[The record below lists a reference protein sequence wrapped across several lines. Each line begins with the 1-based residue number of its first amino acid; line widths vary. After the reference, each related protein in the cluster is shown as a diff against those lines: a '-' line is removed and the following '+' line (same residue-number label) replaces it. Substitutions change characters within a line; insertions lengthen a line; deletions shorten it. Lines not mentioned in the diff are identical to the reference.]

1 MLNMFRFGSVGTHFF
16 DSRAT
21 VVPLRARRAL
31 PGEGRRSRPVAH
43 GADDRQHGLEDI
55 QADGPDRE
63 DLDLRPRQGAP
74 REAAEMRDKQWH
86 TPSLDPLR
94 ATGARAET
102 RAPRGSPR
110 GSPRARG
117 LTFRTSDL
125 PSQAYY
131 VAQTAPAEF
140 KVRRDPDKTRRAG
153 EREPSGRFPGSRPN
167 RVSFP
172 VVAPLVAHFLHL
184 PRATPP
190 SGLQPRLRR
199 PTALEPERD

>member
-1 MLNMFRFGSVGTHFF
+1 
-16 DSRAT
+16 
-21 VVPLRARRAL
+21 
-31 PGEGRRSRPVAH
+31 
-43 GADDRQHGLEDI
+43 
-55 QADGPDRE
+55 
-63 DLDLRPRQGAP
+63 
-74 REAAEMRDKQWH
+74 MRDKQWH

-167 RVSFP
+167 RVSGGGSSR
-172 VVAPLVAHFLHL
+172 
-184 PRATPP
+184 RAFSTSSSRDP
-190 SGLQPRLRR
+190 
-199 PTALEPERD
+199 AERASAQA

>member
-1 MLNMFRFGSVGTHFF
+1 MYEHLVWISVEHRVHVQIRSDLLKHRFF

-21 VVPLRARRAL
+21 LVVPRRAQRAF

-43 GADDRQHGLEDI
+43 GADDRQHVLEDI
-55 QADGPDRE
+55 QNDGPDRE

-94 ATGARAET
+94 ATGARAER

-110 GSPRARG
+110 GSPLARG

-140 KVRRDPDKTRRAG
+140 KVRR
-153 EREPSGRFPGSRPN
+153 
-167 RVSFP
+167 
-172 VVAPLVAHFLHL
+172 AP
-184 PRATPP
+184 
-190 SGLQPRLRR
+190 
-199 PTALEPERD
+199 